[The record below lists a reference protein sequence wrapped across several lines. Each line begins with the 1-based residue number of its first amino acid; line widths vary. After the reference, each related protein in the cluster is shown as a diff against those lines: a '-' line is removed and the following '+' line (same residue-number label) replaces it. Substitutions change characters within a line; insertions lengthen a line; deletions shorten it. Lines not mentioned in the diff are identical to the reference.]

1 MSIAARYPEISG
13 GLRFPPLIMG
23 KLKKRYKRF
32 LADVRLEN
40 GERVTAHCANSG
52 RMTECSE
59 PGRRV
64 WISREDAPGRK
75 LKYTWQL
82 IEMPESMVGVN
93 TQLPNLLVRR
103 AVLDGLV
110 PELSGFSEAETEV
123 RAGEKSRLDLRFSGP
138 MRAPVLVE
146 VKNCTLVVGG
156 RALFP
161 DAVTARGARHLAELS
176 KLSQLGFSCAVF
188 FLIQRMDAKSFSP
201 ADEIDPEFGSALR
214 RAAEAGVALLA
225 YDCLVGT
232 ESLLLHSRLP
242 VSL

>member
-1 MSIAARYPEISG
+1 MSIAARYPETMG

-32 LADVRLEN
+32 LADVILEN
-40 GERVTAHCANSG
+40 GDLVTAHCANSG

-82 IEMPESMVGVN
+82 IEMPGSLVGVN

-110 PELSGFSEAETEV
+110 PELSGFSEAESEV
-123 RAGEKSRLDLRFSGP
+123 RAGGKSRLDLRFSGP
-138 MRAPVLVE
+138 ERAPMLVE
-146 VKNCTLVVGG
+146 VKNCTLVAGG

-161 DAVTARGARHLAELS
+161 DAVTTRGARHLQELAELA
-176 KLSQLGFSCAVF
+176 GGGAGCAVF
-188 FLIQRMDAKSFSP
+188 FLIQRMDAETFSP
-201 ADEIDPEFGSALR
+201 ADEIDPDFGKALR
-214 RAAEAGVALLA
+214 RAAAAGVGVIA
-225 YDCLVGT
+225 YDCRVST
-232 ESLLLHSRLP
+232 SSLLLNRPLP
-242 VSL
+242 VNL